1 MANLC
6 DTALSIQSDDE
17 IKDDVADA
25 LRKEIEDTILY
36 DGELHFERCDADL
49 IECSLCTRWNVP
61 THELQAMAKK
71 YAVNIRAV
79 GREDGMGFV
88 QVVCINSSGKIVQ
101 SDEIDYEF

>member
-6 DTALSIQSDDE
+6 DTSLSIQSDDE
-17 IKDDVADA
+17 IKDADA
-25 LRKEIEDTILY
+25 LRKEIEETVLY
-36 DGELHFERCDADL
+36 DGELQFDHCDATL

-61 THELQAMAKK
+61 THELQAIAKK

-88 QVVCINSSGKIVQ
+88 QVVCIDCFGHIVQ
-101 SDEIDYEF
+101 NDEIAYEF